1 MIATDRIA
9 TRRPARKRAGLL
21 LCLALACAFDASAQ
35 SIPLRLN
42 RAPATPAPAAPS
54 EPVAPVNAG
63 PVDAS
68 TDYLARMDADGDG
81 RVSLAEYQD
90 WLSYAFTRM
99 DANGDGVLAPDELPG
114 GRGRPGEG
122 SRTAKR
128 AWRVPYVRSSSLMD
142 VFARVC
148 ASTFLT
154 ITAQAREWLPSPA
167 GRLPGTTT
175 DPAGTRP

>member
-1 MIATDRIA
+1 MIAMDRIA

-42 RAPATPAPAAPS
+42 RAPAAPAPAAPS

-99 DANGDGVLAPDELPG
+99 DANGDGVLTPDELPG
-114 GRGRPGEG
+114 GRGRPV
-122 SRTAKR
+122 SLADHRRTVAER
-128 AWRVPYVRSSSLMD
+128 FGRQDGNRDGYLD
-142 VFARVC
+142 
-148 ASTFLT
+148 
-154 ITAQAREWLPSPA
+154 ARELLAPPQ
-167 GRLPGTTT
+167 
-175 DPAGTRP
+175 